1 MSGKYDDML
10 HLPHHVSPKRPQMS
24 LADRAAQ
31 FSPFAALTGYEAAI
45 RETERLTTE
54 RIELD
59 ESAKASLDEKLR
71 VIVERLPEEP
81 EVTITYFQPDVKKDG
96 GAYLTITGAMQKL
109 DTYESIVVMMD
120 GTRIPI
126 DDIVEIE
133 SDLLKSMY

>member
-10 HLPHHVSPKRPQMS
+10 HLSHHISATHLQMS
-24 LADRAAQ
+24 LYDRAAQ

-54 RIELD
+54 KVELD
-59 ESAKASLDEKLR
+59 ESAKATLDEKLR
-71 VIVERLPEEP
+71 GIVERLPKGP
-81 EVTITYFQPDVKKDG
+81 EVTITYFQPDERKEG
-96 GAYLTITGAMQKL
+96 GAYLSVTGAIKKI
-109 DTYESIVVMMD
+109 DEYERAVVMVD

-133 SDLLKSMY
+133 SDL